1 MKGASTLRWFAAV
14 SPPARP
20 LTASFG
26 VLALAAGPLE
36 AVNRG
41 SSDWVLAS
49 IALLQLFA
57 TSTGFTR
64 HASRGYYDPV
74 LLGGRRLSLAL
85 AHFATSASP
94 GLAAWLACGAAE
106 AIAARSPAVPA
117 FRASGWV
124 ALLLVSAI
132 PWATSVRT
140 APFVGGTLWV
150 LLFVTLVVSGRI
162 LGPLGR
168 LHAQPGW
175 VAEHPAAALALG
187 LAFPPLI
194 PSLRWPTEILLGLA
208 GIAAAALAGG
218 VLAVSRAE
226 VALAEEGD

>member
-1 MKGASTLRWFAAV
+1 MREASALRWFAAV

-26 VLALAAGPLE
+26 VLAVAAAVLE
-36 AVNRG
+36 TVNRG

-74 LLGGRRLSLAL
+74 LLGRRRLHLAL
-85 AHFATSASP
+85 AHFVTSASP
-94 GLAAWLACGAAE
+94 GVLAWLACGAAE
-106 AIAARSPAVPA
+106 AIAARSATVPA

-132 PWATSVRT
+132 PWAASVRT
-140 APFVGGTLWV
+140 APLLGGTLWV
-150 LLFVTLVVSGRI
+150 LFFVTLVVSGRI

-168 LHAQPGW
+168 LYAQPGW
-175 VAEHPAAALALG
+175 AAEHPATALALG

-194 PSLRWPTEILLGLA
+194 PSLRWPAGILLGLT
-208 GIAAAALAGG
+208 GISAAALVAG
-218 VLAVSRAE
+218 VLAVWRAE
-226 VALAEEGD
+226 IALAEEGD